1 MVWNEMKTF
10 VRTQFCK
17 TPEECA
23 YAIEEFRLSLT
34 PQKCQNYI
42 NKINEVFIIY
52 LNINNKKIIFKL

>member
-1 MVWNEMKTF
+1 MKNF
-10 VRTQFCK
+10 VITKFCK

-42 NKINEVFIIY
+42 SKIDEVFIIY
-52 LNINNKKIIFKL
+52 LNINNKKIIFNL